1 MGTREIIF
9 LLYTFILPAIVIALD
24 DAKWDRKKPQAA
36 EKATRTPAPRSQS
49 ESSRVPPGVAHQ
61 M

>member
-9 LLYTFILPAIVIALD
+9 LLYTFILPAIVFVLD

-36 EKATRTPAPRSQS
+36 AKATSTSTASSKS
-49 ESSRVPPGVAHQ
+49 ESPRVPPGVAHA
-61 M
+61 